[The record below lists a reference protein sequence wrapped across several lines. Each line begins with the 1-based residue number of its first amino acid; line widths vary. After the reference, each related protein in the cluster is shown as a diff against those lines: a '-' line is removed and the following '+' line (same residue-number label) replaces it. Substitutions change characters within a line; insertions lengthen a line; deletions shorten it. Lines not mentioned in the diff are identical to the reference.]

1 MTDVAKLQQNIDN
14 ERLKFLGL
22 RQKLMTTLAAF
33 KPPAEMPDHLIA
45 YAEEYGPDHAVKKL
59 GADPQHFRVDIPI
72 AVRRELAPLVLTLVD
87 TSYSLDALVRH
98 REEILCKDDPKRDR
112 RYISYGREFTLDM
125 DAKKIRY
132 VDDGSSEPMN
142 LVEGQPLKTPDRDGP
157 PDRGAPGGSPGKKR
171 DRSM

>member
-1 MTDVAKLQQNIDN
+1 MTDVAKVQQDIDN

-33 KPPAEMPDHLIA
+33 KAPPETPDHLISF
-45 YAEEYGPDHAVKKL
+45 AEEFGPDQAVKKL
-59 GADPQHFRVDIPI
+59 GEDPKFFRVDIPV
-72 AVRRELAPLVLTLVD
+72 AVRREISPLVLTLVD

-98 REEILCKDDPKRDR
+98 REEILCKADPRRER

-125 DAKKIRY
+125 GAKKIRY
-132 VDDGSSEPMN
+132 DDDGSSEPMN
-142 LVEGQPLKTPDRDGP
+142 LVEGKPLNTPDRDGP
-157 PDRGAPGGSPGKKR
+157 PDRGAPGGSPDKKR